1 MSVLF
6 SPYALRGMTMPNRIV
21 VSPMCQYSAEDG
33 AATAWHMIH
42 LGGLALS
49 GAGMLCLEATAVE
62 PGGRITPGDLGLWD
76 DRTELALEPVLAA
89 IRKHA
94 AIPVVMQVA
103 HAGRKGSSRAPW
115 QGGQQ
120 IPVSE
125 GGWITPAPSAVPHK
139 PGEADS
145 AAMDDA
151 ALARVRDAFAATTR
165 RAARLGIDGIEVHG
179 AHGYLLHQFL
189 SPVANQRTDE
199 YGGSLENR
207 MRFPLEVFDACRAAF
222 PADKPVGFRVSATD
236 WVEGG
241 WDLESTIALTE
252 ELQRRG
258 CDWIDVSSGGVAMAQ
273 KIALRPGYQVPFAEA
288 VKHATGMTTMA
299 VGLITE
305 ADQAEAIVA
314 SGQAD
319 LVAIARGFIY
329 DPRWPWHAAAQ
340 LGATVTAPPQYWRAT
355 PREQGALFGEIVFGA
370 R

>member
-33 AATAWHMIH
+33 TATAWHMIH

-62 PGGRITPGDLGLWD
+62 PDGRITPGDLGLWD
-76 DRTELALEPVLAA
+76 DRTEAALAPVMAA

-120 IPVSE
+120 IPE
-125 GGWITPAPSAVPHK
+125 ADGGWITPAPSAVPHK
-139 PGEADS
+139 PGEVDS
-145 AAMDDA
+145 AAMDGA

-207 MRFPLEVFDACRAAF
+207 MRFPLEVFEACRAAF